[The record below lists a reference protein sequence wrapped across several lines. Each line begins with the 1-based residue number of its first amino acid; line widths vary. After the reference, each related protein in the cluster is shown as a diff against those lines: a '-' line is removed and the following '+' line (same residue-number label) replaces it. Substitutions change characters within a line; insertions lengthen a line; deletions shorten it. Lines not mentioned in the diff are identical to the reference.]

1 MRVTFNM
8 LYLKNQRSIGN
19 SLEKLT
25 IANDKVNKGRNLL
38 NPESDPVYYSSA
50 INIQRMID
58 EMDQFK
64 RNAEN
69 ALTWITN
76 EDNELQNASSLISKA
91 KNEYAIAGI
100 NASQNETSRKAL
112 AGDVKNILDSLV
124 DIGNANYLG
133 RYIFAGYKTS
143 TKPFAA
149 DEKQIKGVVTD
160 NVQIDV
166 VKKKTF
172 ADLKELEEGN
182 YTVNIEKISGSYGLV
197 KIEIVDSTGKKLF
210 FDSNGSDESAKNGNI
225 AKNYMVLRYK
235 PGQIINTG
243 VGFGIKMPDV
253 EYGDFDSTKVSFYYV
268 PGDDIRYHGDD
279 GKITTKIGY
288 SQDVTLNLTGKE
300 VFLETNRVLKGT
312 VFNSVN
318 GLPITETT
326 NFLDIDNAN
335 ISPADYIELSGTDHN
350 GFSVGIAKLWGA
362 ENVQL
367 DMTNTTAAERTIHIE
382 YGNYDVSIVM
392 DERAYKDTD
401 DVVFELNRKLEQE
414 GLGSEIEAFADGDR
428 VMLVTTR
435 AGAYVRLKVTGSEN
449 NTLGFIQNPS
459 DPPYVSTG
467 KGRKFFIGYDEFKQ
481 LDSTTYESPLKNVHN
496 DISFGGD
503 VELIING
510 QKVVFNAPSSGS
522 EEQNRDNAQANL
534 NEALKK
540 AGLAT
545 TIKAKVD
552 IGTLG
557 DGKFNLVLEHVNIDP
572 DNNTYFNTKVVNT
585 NDVQFST
592 PRSDTYPSY
601 QATKKVKDFVEFIE
615 SLYDNTVDAKIDNGQ
630 LVVEDLR
637 SGVSRMTLKI
647 NESNQGIGYPEV
659 NKDVVLFGKYTGN
672 VDATWSFNYDY
683 AADELTVSSGSST
696 IDVINNIR
704 TNNYDGSPIELSYGI
719 KASFDPQIFN
729 NNFSFNVD
737 LKSNSSLSFGD
748 MNIIQDGTNVNVFR
762 TLKNLY
768 DALNLNIPE
777 GGIGA
782 PSAWRDENYKSTAKP
797 YLSGEFRGN
806 YNDKWVYE
814 VLMDDTVS
822 SFYLQKELEYSV
834 DGTQFDGSALDFTLN
849 IKDNNGN
856 IISHNF
862 NMSPNNADQFV
873 DEVNNAISNDSQLS
887 KLGVKAILNK
897 GKVVFRSGS
906 GTNEISVVANDNNT
920 ASILF
925 DNSNLKNVIIGQKE
939 VSLDLSNYSSSEVPL
954 TFYYTDG
961 TTVYTKSIGIPAKAY
976 MDNDLISTIQTQLNN
991 NGIPITVDMNNNK
1004 LIFEPGSSYRLLGVS
1019 GDYEGT
1025 LGFYKAGDEVTV
1037 KVSSEET
1044 GELINVVTLDTAN
1057 EEAYVADGV
1066 KLGFDIGAL
1075 YATDSFT
1082 ATVGSGISYELPV
1095 LDKAETQINESLTIV
1110 GTRQNRVDSVIN
1122 FHTSFTTTNEEI
1134 KAKYLG
1140 SREVDMTDAITQLQL
1155 AQSAY
1160 EAALAATTRVLQV
1173 SILDFLR

>member
-8 LYLKNQRSIGN
+8 LYLKNQRSISN

-25 IANDKVNKGRNLL
+25 VANDKVNKGRNLL
-38 NPESDPVYYSSA
+38 NPESDPVYYASA

-91 KNEYAIAGI
+91 KNEYAVAGI

-133 RYIFAGYKTS
+133 RYIFAGYKTD

-149 DEKQIKGVVTD
+149 DEKQIKGVTTD
-160 NVQIDV
+160 NFQIDV

-172 ADLKELEEGN
+172 ADLKELDEGN
-182 YTVNIEKISGSYGLV
+182 YTVNIEKVIGSNDLI

-225 AKNYMVLRYK
+225 ANSYMILKYE
-235 PGQIINTG
+235 PGQIVNTG
-243 VGFGIKMPDV
+243 VGFGIKLPDV
-253 EYGDFDSTKVSFYYV
+253 DFSSFDSTKVSFYYV

-318 GLPITETT
+318 GLSITETT

-350 GFSVGIAKLWGA
+350 GFPVGIAKLWGS

-367 DMTNTTAAERTIHIE
+367 DMTNATDAERTITIE
-382 YGNYDVSIVM
+382 YGNYNVSIVM
-392 DERAYKDTD
+392 DKRAYENIE

-414 GLGSEIEAFADGDR
+414 GLGNEIEAFADGDK
-428 VMLVTTR
+428 VMLATTR

-449 NTLGFIQNPS
+449 NTLGFIQGS
-459 DPPYVSTG
+459 GDPPYVATG

-534 NEALKK
+534 NEALKN

-557 DGKFNLVLEHVNIDP
+557 DGQFNLVLEYVNIDP
-572 DNNTYFNTKVVNT
+572 DNNTYFNTKVINT

-601 QATKKVKDFVEFIE
+601 QATKKIKDFVEFIE
-615 SLYDNTVDAKIDNGQ
+615 SLYDNTVDARIENGQ

-637 SGVSRMTLKI
+637 AGVSRMTLKL
-647 NESNQGIGYPEV
+647 NENNQGIGYPEV
-659 NKDVVLFGKYTGN
+659 NKDVVFVGKYTGGI
-672 VDATWSFNYDY
+672 DTTWNFSD
-683 AADELTVSSGSST
+683 DGST
-696 IDVINNIR
+696 ITITSGNSVIKQIAKP
-704 TNNYDGSPIELSYGI
+704 DISGGVPVEIGYGI
-719 KASFDPQIFN
+719 KVVIDPN
-729 NNFSFNVD
+729 TSLDGLKLD
-737 LKSNSSLSFGD
+737 LKANGNLSFGD

-814 VLMDDTVS
+814 VLVNDTVS

-834 DGTQFDGSALDFTLN
+834 DGTQFNGSALDFTLN
-849 IKDNNGN
+849 IKDKNGN
-856 IISHNF
+856 IITHNF
-862 NMSPNNADQFV
+862 NISPNNADEFV
-873 DEVNNAISNDSQLS
+873 NEVNSAISEDSQLS
-887 KLGVKAILNK
+887 KLGVKAILDN
-897 GKVVFRSGS
+897 GKIVFRSGS
-906 GTNEISVVANDNNT
+906 GTAEISVVANDSNT
-920 ASILF
+920 ASILLN
-925 DNSNLKNVIIGQKE
+925 DSNLDGAIIGQKE
-939 VSLDLSNYSSSEVPL
+939 TSLDLSNYSSSEVPL

-961 TTVYTKSIGIPAKAY
+961 TNDYAESISIPAKVY
-976 MDNDLISTIQTQLNN
+976 TDSSELISDIQNQLDNSS
-991 NGIPITVDMNNNK
+991 IPITVSMSDNK
-1004 LIFEPGSSYRLLGVS
+1004 LIFEPNATYKLLNVS

-1066 KLGFDIGAL
+1066 KLGFDTGTL

-1095 LDKAETQINESLTIV
+1095 LDKAETQINESLTVV

-1122 FHTSFTTTNEEI
+1122 FHTSFTTANEEI

-1160 EAALAATTRVLQV
+1160 EAALAATARVLQI